1 VRYNATIIVEG
12 LLDWK
17 VFEAVGKYAGLAGIA
32 LIVLLYIFRQIL
44 KLDIFRNIGSKGT
57 LLTINNIINKLF
69 WVTIVA
75 LLAWLAVG
83 LFGKT
88 AQSSQSSGTSETVS
102 TIPGQ
107 SIQVSD
113 LPADLLSPV
122 QEDSP
127 PELSRQLGQRS
138 SLTLNGSTLTLGAP
152 GEGRTV
158 TIACNTLRMV
168 NGARIITNGNHLAL
182 VALNT
187 RFGENAGISSFA
199 PQTMKA
205 ALGGKGSDGGKV
217 RINAVQ
223 SFSGALRVSLPGQN
237 GGDGGA
243 GAQGSGGPQG
253 SRGANAVKG
262 LVDCHSG
269 GGDGAPGGQGG
280 KGGTGGAGGNG
291 GDGGELILEGMAANN
306 RSLVDFEAPGGQ
318 AGPGGGGGAGG
329 PGGPGGDGGSG
340 DGPCS
345 GGRAAGAGPAGPQ
358 GDPGLAGASGRPG
371 KRTP

>member
-1 VRYNATIIVEG
+1 M
-12 LLDWK
+12 DWK

-75 LLAWLAVG
+75 LLAWLAVA
-83 LFGKT
+83 LFGKP

-127 PELSRQLGQRS
+127 TELSRQLGQRS

-152 GEGRTV
+152 GQGRTV

-168 NGARIITNGNHLAL
+168 NGARIITNGNHLIL
-182 VALNT
+182 VALNA

-199 PQTMKA
+199 PQTVKA
-205 ALGGKGSDGGKV
+205 APGSKGSDGGKV

-223 SFSGALRVSLPGQN
+223 SFSGALRISLPGQN
-237 GGDGGA
+237 GGDGDA
-243 GAQGSGGPQG
+243 GAQGIGGPQG

-262 LVDCHSG
+262 FVDCHSG
-269 GGDGAPGGQGG
+269 GGDGSPGGQGG

-306 RSLVDFEAPGGQ
+306 RSLADFEAPGGQ
-318 AGPGGGGGAGG
+318 AGSGGGGGAGG

-345 GGRAAGAGPAGPQ
+345 GGRAGGTGPAGPQ
-358 GDPGLAGASGRPG
+358 GDPGLAAAKGQPG